1 MIAAMTILNYS
12 EVSESRRV
20 FEIEIPSD
28 EVEEARR
35 GITRNFARRA
45 SLPGFRK
52 GKVPESV
59 VAQRFA
65 SEIRDELLEHLIPDA
80 LGSAIAEK
88 GVQPL
93 GRPRIEDL
101 RFEEGKPIAFRA
113 NVDVRPAI
121 DPGDYSGIPI
131 HDVSVEPDESEVD
144 QTLSRIV
151 ESHAEFLPIDG
162 RPAQNGD
169 YAIADVASRFVELQ
183 SPVLYTGAGEAIAEE
198 KPGEWERDEKITL
211 EIGHP
216 DSMPEI
222 NQALLGASP
231 SEIRKFRKTFPAD
244 FPNEKYAGK
253 TADYEVTLVALKEKK
268 LPALDDEFARH
279 VGSAAS
285 LAELKDKVRAGIRSE
300 KEAARRRKFHREI
313 LDNLLSGV
321 KIAPPEV
328 LVEAEVESA
337 LEDYAGYLQSRGV
350 DPKEA
355 DWDKL
360 ASDARPGAERRVQE
374 YLILDEIAR
383 REDLSVADTEVDA
396 EVRDSAARRNVDFA
410 QLRERLEKNGR
421 LGSVRQEIRLQKAMS
436 WLIDHA
442 AVAPVT
448 AAPAETK

>member
-1 MIAAMTILNYS
+1 MMPSMTILNYS
-12 EVSESRRV
+12 EVSDSRKV
-20 FEIEIPSD
+20 FEIEIPSE
-28 EVEEARR
+28 EVERAKQ

-45 SLPGFRK
+45 TLPGFRK
-52 GKVPESV
+52 GKIPESV
-59 VAQRFA
+59 IAQRFA
-65 SEIRDELLEHLIPDA
+65 SEIQEELLEHLIPDA

-101 RFEEGKPIAFRA
+101 RFEAGKPLAFRA
-113 NVDVRPAI
+113 NVDVRPPI
-121 DPGDYSGIPI
+121 DPGDYSGIPV
-131 HDVSVEPDESEVD
+131 HDVSIEPGEAEVD
-144 QTLSRIV
+144 QTLSRIL

-162 RPAQNGD
+162 RSAQNGD

-183 SPVLYTGAGEAIAEE
+183 SPVLYTGTGEAIAEE
-198 KPGEWERDEKITL
+198 KTAEWERDEKITL

-222 NQALLGASP
+222 NEALLGALP
-231 SEIRKFRKTFPAD
+231 SETRRFRKTFAAE

-253 TADYEVTLVALKEKK
+253 TLDYEVTLVALKEKK
-268 LPALDDEFARH
+268 LPELDDEFARH

-285 LAELKDKVRAGIRSE
+285 LAELREKVAAGIRSE

-360 ASDARPGAERRVQE
+360 AADARSGAERRVQE

-383 REDLSVADTEVDA
+383 RENLSVTDTEVDA
-396 EVRDSAARRNVDFA
+396 EVRDSAARRNVDFGE
-410 QLRERLEKNGR
+410 LRERLEKNGR
-421 LGSVRQEIRLQKAMS
+421 LGSVRQEIRLQKAMT
-436 WLIDHA
+436 WLIEHA
-442 AVAPVT
+442 VLT
-448 AAPAETK
+448 AAAPPDEKK